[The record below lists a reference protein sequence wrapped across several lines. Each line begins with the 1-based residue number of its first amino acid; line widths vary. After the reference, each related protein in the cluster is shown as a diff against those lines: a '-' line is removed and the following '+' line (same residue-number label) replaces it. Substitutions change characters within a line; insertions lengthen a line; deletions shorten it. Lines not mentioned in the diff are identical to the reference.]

1 MAMSTAQLLLAAAFA
16 IYVVGIFA
24 FIVLQNRAPS
34 STLAW
39 MLAFFFLPG
48 LGVLVYFLF
57 ARGRKTF
64 SRRSKLLKQD
74 LQESA
79 MPMLAPLLSRE
90 EGEIRRLERR
100 SDSWRRLMTLV
111 RRNSTSALSCRNE
124 VQIQQDAAVFYSSQ
138 VRDLQ
143 AARSSIHLQYFIW
156 AADPYTDTLR
166 DLLIAKVKEGVQVRL
181 LYDPIGSQ
189 ASVGP
194 RYLRAMRAAG
204 VHMAPTSGLN
214 QLHTLAYRNHR
225 KITVVDGAIGYT
237 GGMNI
242 GQEHIDGGKG
252 FTSWRDTQLRVVGD
266 AATLLQAVFMVD
278 WYNATGEDLFPGA
291 ARIEIEIPPA
301 DGVPVQILTS
311 GPDSRWA
318 AIRQLYGAMIVS
330 AQRRVYLQSPFF
342 LPDTTI
348 AEALRAAAL
357 SGVDVRVMISA
368 RPSGNPLPDWAGNT
382 FIADIVASGVR
393 VYLYQKGYLHA
404 KTISIDAE
412 VCSIGSANLD
422 VRSFSINY
430 ELNAVL
436 YDAGLAKQLEDDFER
451 DLLECTEFDV
461 AEYQGRALPLR
472 LRDSPARLVSP
483 LL

>member
-1 MAMSTAQLLLAAAFA
+1 MTTAQLLLGVAFA

-48 LGVLVYFLF
+48 LGVLVYFF
-57 ARGRKTF
+57 FGRGRKTF
-64 SRRSKLLKQD
+64 SRRSKLLRQD
-74 LQESA
+74 LQQSA
-79 MPMLAPLLSRE
+79 MPILEPLLSRE
-90 EGEIRRLERR
+90 EAEIGRLERR
-100 SDSWRRLMTLV
+100 SGTWRRLMTLV

-124 VQIQQDAAVFYSSQ
+124 VEIQQDAAVFYPSL
-138 VRDLQ
+138 VRDVQ

-156 AADPYTDTLR
+156 AADPFTDSLR
-166 DLLIAKVKEGVQVRL
+166 DLLIAKVQEGVAVRL

-189 ASVGP
+189 AGVGP

-204 VHMAPTSGLN
+204 VRMAPTSGLRH
-214 QLHTLAYRNHR
+214 LHTLAYRNHR
-225 KITVVDGAIGYT
+225 KITVIDGAIGYT

-242 GQEHIDGGKG
+242 GQEHLDGGKG

-266 AATLLQAVFMVD
+266 AAVLLQAVFMVD
-278 WYNATGEDLFPGA
+278 WYNATGEDLFTGVPAIEA
-291 ARIEIEIPPA
+291 ARPPT

-342 LPDTTI
+342 LPDGTI

-357 SGVDVRVMISA
+357 SGVDVRVMVSA

-393 VYLYQKGYLHA
+393 VFLYRKGYLHA

-436 YDAGLAKQLEDDFER
+436 YDEDAAGRIEGDFER
-451 DLLECTEFDV
+451 DLLDCTEFDP
-461 AEYQGRALPLR
+461 AEYRRRPLAVR
-472 LRDSPARLVSP
+472 LRDSLARLVSP

>member
-1 MAMSTAQLLLAAAFA
+1 MNTFELLVGVAFA

-64 SRRSKLLKQD
+64 SRRSKLLKHE
-74 LQESA
+74 LRESA
-79 MPMLAPLLSRE
+79 MPLLSPLLSRE
-90 EGEIRRLERR
+90 EAEIRWLESR
-100 SDSWRRLMTLV
+100 SETWRRLMTLV
-111 RRNSTSALSCRNE
+111 RRNSTSALSCRNKVE
-124 VQIQQDAAVFYSSQ
+124 IQQDAAVFYPSL

-156 AADPYTDTLR
+156 AADSFTGTLKE
-166 DLLIAKVKEGVQVRL
+166 LLVAKVAEGVDVRL

-204 VHMAPTSGLN
+204 IRMVPTSPLS

-225 KITVVDGAIGYT
+225 KITVVDGSIGYT

-242 GQEHIDGGKG
+242 GQEHLDGGDG
-252 FTSWRDTQLRVVGD
+252 FTSWRDTQLRIVGD
-266 AATLLQAVFMVD
+266 AAVLLEAVFMVD
-278 WYNATGEDLFPGA
+278 WFNATGEDLFSTARGGDAA
-291 ARIEIEIPPA
+291 ARVTG
-301 DGVPVQILTS
+301 DVPVQILTS

-318 AIRQLYGAMIVS
+318 AIRQLYGSMIVS
-330 AQRRVYLQSPFF
+330 AQRRVFLQSPFF
-342 LPDTTI
+342 LPDATV

-357 SGVDVRVMISA
+357 SGVDVRVMVSA
-368 RPSGNPLPDWAGNT
+368 RPSGNRLPDWAGNT

-393 VYLYQKGYLHA
+393 VFLYRKGYLHA
-404 KTISIDAE
+404 KTISIDSE
-412 VCSIGSANLD
+412 VCSVGSANLD
-422 VRSFSINY
+422 LRSFSINY

-436 YDAGLAKQLEDDFER
+436 YDADLARRLESDFER
-451 DLLECTEFDV
+451 DLLECIEFDP
-461 AEYQGRALPLR
+461 AGYRQSPLPLR
-472 LRDSPARLVSP
+472 LRDSLARLVSP